1 MIAITP
7 KKGSVDMRARRALV
21 RIGVPVVA
29 AVCAVGLT
37 SAPALAMTPNAGSGA
52 AFESVSPKRCVLGG
66 GHIVYRGHKYRGNRH
81 RDWDR
86 WVQLR
91 CKGGRYSGE
100 SIRY

>member
-1 MIAITP
+1 
-7 KKGSVDMRARRALV
+7 MRARRALV
-21 RIGVPVVA
+21 RICVPVVA

-37 SAPALAMTPNAGSGA
+37 SAPALAMNSRSS

-66 GHIVYRGHKYRGNRH
+66 GHIVYRGYKYRGNRH

-86 WVQLR
+86 WVEPR

-100 SIRY
+100 RVRY